1 MHPPTRRGG
10 GHDREDLCVT
20 WDKVAVGIV
29 AAEGAA
35 GVVAGLV
42 FVIASLIG
50 HPQDEATAVI
60 LGALLV
66 IFGAGL
72 LGLARALR
80 HGRHWPRT
88 PSYLAQFFGLVV
100 AWYQRSTL
108 LAVSLVLLV
117 VCVAAVVALT
127 QSSASRPS
135 RS

>member
-1 MHPPTRRGG
+1 MN
-10 GHDREDLCVT
+10 
-20 WDKVAVGIV
+20 WDATAVGVV

-42 FVIASLIG
+42 FTVAALVGS
-50 HPQDEATAVI
+50 PQDQATAVI
-60 LGALLV
+60 LGVLLV

-72 LGLARALR
+72 LMLARSLR
-80 HGRHWPRT
+80 RGSHWPRT

-108 LAVSLVLLV
+108 PAVSIALAF
-117 VCVAAVVALT
+117 VCIGAVVALT